1 MNAWQLKKCK
11 MRQTTK
17 FNRTEFMRLKTFSIA
32 NACKTNMKRLSH
44 RTYPKQMNKQA
55 TASETIYILS
65 LNKLFVI
72 LV

>member
-1 MNAWQLKKCK
+1 
-11 MRQTTK
+11 
-17 FNRTEFMRLKTFSIA
+17 MRLKTFSIA